1 MVIFMYSC
9 VFKGSVSLYAVADA
23 LRVVAMPNIMVR
35 PLPEVLPLVLL
46 VNEYFDGDGNRCYF
60 H

>member
-1 MVIFMYSC
+1 MYSC

-35 PLPEVLPLVLL
+35 PLPEVLPLVLF